1 MLNER
6 MSKFLFILGIAGW
19 VMSLVLIFKLNT
31 VNEIDDLKE
40 HIQVKTAENAF
51 NIVSQAL
58 QDKKT
63 DEEIIKQMEIWFST
77 GWTAQTGSVT
87 TICDNNRNAFRKIM
101 KDDTIAIVCRLRI

>member
-6 MSKFLFILGIAGW
+6 ISKFLFILGMAGW
-19 VMSLVLIFKLNT
+19 VVSLVLIFKLNIA
-31 VNEIDDLKE
+31 NEVEDLKK

-77 GWTAQTGSVT
+77 GWTAQT
-87 TICDNNRNAFRKIM
+87 
-101 KDDTIAIVCRLRI
+101 